1 MSQVDYFA
9 GAMPSRARSAV
20 ETAVGQVP
28 AVREQRQ
35 FPRKS
40 LQQQY
45 VQLIGSTGTLAAELL
60 DLSIT
65 GAKVRLFDGCGPNAG
80 EEIVLRLAE
89 GVERQGAVAWTSE
102 RTLGVS
108 LKRPLPRSFD

>member
-9 GAMPSRARSAV
+9 GAMPIWAKSAV
-20 ETAVGQVP
+20 GTAVGQAP

-35 FPRKS
+35 FPRKT
-40 LQQQY
+40 LQQQH

-65 GAKVRLFDGCGPNAG
+65 GAKVRLAEGLGPNAG

-89 GVERQGAVAWTSE
+89 GVERQGAVAWISE

-108 LKRPLPRSFD
+108 LKRPLPRSLD